1 MFSFDPYAGLGGEV
15 LALVLFGD
23 QGVDESGIEFRPL
36 DLDVEM
42 IANAL
47 DIDFN
52 RGGFDNDFF
61 HLGKTALGITSQGIA
76 PNARA
81 TQPQSHQDFA

>member
-1 MFSFDPYAGLGGEV
+1 
-15 LALVLFGD
+15 
-23 QGVDESGIEFRPL
+23 
-36 DLDVEM
+36 M

-61 HLGKTALGITSQGIA
+61 HFGKTALGITSQGVA
-76 PNARA
+76 PNAGA